1 MTAFTEQQLQI
12 LDHRG
17 DLKISAIAGAGKS
30 STLLAYAQKHSRNKP
45 CLYLAFNRSVKLEAQ
60 KSFAA
65 AGLKNVRVETAHSLA
80 WRYLPQTPD
89 KLSNGYRLHELADAL
104 RIGHRHDPAYRY
116 ALARHALQYVVLYC
130 NHPHSRLEQQ
140 NYLHFIDDPESRR
153 FADRRLE
160 DILRLARKLL
170 QAMETGSLPVLHD
183 YYLKQFQ
190 LLQPRLPFEL
200 LLFDE
205 AQDASAVML
214 DIFRRQAGTKILVGD
229 THQQIYRWRHAVN
242 ALASLPFAELP
253 LLNSFRFPESLA
265 TLARSCLD
273 WKAGIQSDFKAPDI
287 HGLGKMPVKPRSF
300 ACLARTNLGL
310 IEAALQFAASE
321 PGASL
326 YFEGGYEAYSFS
338 STLFWLQDFIKLQ
351 NGQKSA
357 VRDPLLASLGSLEGV
372 QRYIE
377 QTGDA
382 HLGMLYQLHIRYG
395 DSLEQRLRALQKRV
409 LPARDKE
416 KADCCFST
424 VHRAKG
430 MEYDRIQL
438 MPDFIS
444 EAKIKKQQD
453 DPKGKADPGRWLE
466 EINLLY
472 VAITRSRGWLQMPDY
487 LFADLDLAGISTY
500 PGLAYNNIPLETSQ
514 MAEPWYFQ

>member
-1 MTAFTEQQLQI
+1 MTRLTDQQLQI
-12 LDHRG
+12 LEHRG

-30 STLLAYAQKHSRNKP
+30 STLLAYAQQHSRHKP

-80 WRYLPQTPD
+80 WRYLPQKPD
-89 KLSNGYRLHELADAL
+89 QLSNGYRLHELADAL

-160 DILRLARKLL
+160 EILRLAKKLL
-170 QAMETGSLPVLHD
+170 QAMETGTLPVLHD

-190 LLQPRLPFEL
+190 LLQPRLPFAL

-214 DIFRRQAGTKILVGD
+214 DIFKRQAGTKILVGD
-229 THQQIYRWRHAVN
+229 SHQQIYRWRHAVN
-242 ALASLPFAELP
+242 ALASLPYPELP

-265 TLARSCLD
+265 LLARKCLD
-273 WKAGIQSDFKAPDI
+273 WKATIQSNFESPDM
-287 HGLGKMPVKPRSF
+287 HGLGKLPEIPQSF

-310 IEAALQFAASE
+310 VEAALLFAASE
-321 PGASL
+321 PKARL

-338 STLFWLQDFIKLQ
+338 NTLYLLQDFIRLQ
-351 NGQKSA
+351 NGQQAA
-357 VRDPLLASLGSLEGV
+357 VRDPLLASLGSIEGV
-372 QRYIE
+372 QRYVE

-395 DSLEQRLRALQKRV
+395 QSLDERLRMLQKRV
-409 LPARDKE
+409 LPAREKE
-416 KADCCFST
+416 RADCCFST

-430 MEYDRIQL
+430 MEYDRVQL

-444 EAKIKKQQD
+444 EAKIKKQQED
-453 DPKGKADPGRWLE
+453 NNKGDPGRWLE

-487 LFADLDLAGISTY
+487 LFAELDLPGVSSY
-500 PGLAYNNIPLETSQ
+500 PGPVYNNMPLETSQ